1 MVAANMGVED
11 ATISVTVEG
20 DLDLR
25 GTLGTA
31 DVPVGF
37 KAIRVEFGFN
47 GLPPDRLERLK
58 ERTERYCVVFQTL
71 LTPPPIEV
79 RWVSD

>member
-1 MVAANMGVED
+1 MCSARLPDGRRQHGPRGRD
-11 ATISVTVEG
+11 
-20 DLDLR
+20 DLGLR

-31 DVPVGF
+31 DLPVGF

-79 RWVSD
+79 RWVTG